1 MSVQNAA
8 KTSDAHENSVQDLK
22 RERVDKI
29 DFKMVTFSLA
39 GKEYGID
46 IMNIKEIAHAG
57 KFTYV
62 PNAAPFVRGVYNLR
76 GDIISIIDLRT
87 MFHLPSERKSDEALE
102 SLLILRVE
110 EHVFGVIVDNIDK
123 VVGISSLS
131 IQPPHPIFGDIN
143 VKYIKGIIENAG
155 KLFIILNVEKLFA
168 PKKAKDDTPNSNPLA
183 RVAAVAGAAVD
194 IDEEPHLPQSI
205 RATSTMGQE
214 LATGYDNQS
223 ASTDQTADFIKE
235 TLFAFKRFAVSPV
248 NEPWFSRRYV
258 EWKGLRKAMD
268 LQLKDQ
274 SEAEQ
279 FLETF
284 FSPCTGELWTE
295 DYATRVLAALPEFK
309 QKSIN
314 IWNPGCSKGLE
325 TYSLVCLLK
334 KRFPDLRVKIWAND
348 SDLLAISMAPNMV
361 FMVENVPE
369 IYKEFMIKGRN
380 GWTFLQSIRD
390 SIFFEFHDVLN
401 TNPVPPVDIVL
412 CRDTVSFMSV
422 IDQRRILADFDE
434 KSKNGAT
441 LIFGSNENM
450 VVPNWKRMNADNV
463 SVFVKGA

>member
-8 KTSDAHENSVQDLK
+8 KTSEEHDNSVQEQK
-22 RERVDKI
+22 RERADKI

-131 IQPPHPIFGDIN
+131 IQAPHPIFGDIN

-168 PKKAKDDTPNSNPLA
+168 PKKTKDDAPNANPMVRPAKIEDADDGLLSLRA
-183 RVAAVAGAAVD
+183 VSAAGQD
-194 IDEEPHLPQSI
+194 I
-205 RATSTMGQE
+205 
-214 LATGYDNQS
+214 ATGYDNQS

-248 NEPWFSRRYV
+248 NESWFGLRYA

-279 FLETF
+279 FLGTF
-284 FSPCTGELWTE
+284 FSPCTGELWTD
-295 DYATRVLAALPEFK
+295 DYATRILAALPDFA

-314 IWNPGCSKGLE
+314 IWNPGCGKGLE

-348 SDLLAISMAPNMV
+348 SDLLSISMAPNMV

-369 IYKEFMIKGRN
+369 LYKEFMVKGRN
-380 GWTFLQSIRD
+380 GWTFLQAIRD

-401 TNPVPPVDIVL
+401 TNPVPPVHIIL
-412 CRDTVSFMSV
+412 CRDTVSFMSA
-422 IDQRRILADFDE
+422 IDQRRIL
-434 KSKNGAT
+434 
-441 LIFGSNENM
+441 
-450 VVPNWKRMNADNV
+450 
-463 SVFVKGA
+463 